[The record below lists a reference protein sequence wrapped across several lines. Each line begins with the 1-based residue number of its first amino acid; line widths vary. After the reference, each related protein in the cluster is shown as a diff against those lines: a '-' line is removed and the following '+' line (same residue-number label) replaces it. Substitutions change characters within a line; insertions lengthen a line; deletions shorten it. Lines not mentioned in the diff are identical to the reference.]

1 MWQIA
6 RQKQQFLSSS
16 FYKIQRSYEKIMC
29 ICYFIGSVV
38 KIAYIYIFF
47 TLKMKDFEKLKRNM
61 SDFSDVFTYC
71 LNLKNF
77 ASLFFLIQDNFMF

>member
-38 KIAYIYIFF
+38 KIALYLHFLY
-47 TLKMKDFEKLKRNM
+47 TKDERL
-61 SDFSDVFTYC
+61 
-71 LNLKNF
+71 
-77 ASLFFLIQDNFMF
+77 